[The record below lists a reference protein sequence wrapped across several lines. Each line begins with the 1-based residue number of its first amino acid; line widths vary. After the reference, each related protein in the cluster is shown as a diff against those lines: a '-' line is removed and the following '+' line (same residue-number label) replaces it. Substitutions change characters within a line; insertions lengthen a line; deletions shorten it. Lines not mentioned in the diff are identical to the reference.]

1 MATQPAPSSAPAPT
15 PVAPNLAAVH
25 TTIARYYTDTLQ
37 AHGATPHGVDWACR
51 PTQELRFV
59 QLLKLCDFSAPFSLD
74 DLGCGYGAL
83 LAYLAWRHPI
93 AEVDYLGVDLSS
105 EMIAAARRR
114 WRRRRDTSFTVG
126 HASPRLADY
135 SVASGIFNVRIQV
148 PAARWRRFVAAT
160 LDAMHANS
168 RRGFAVN
175 FIAPLPRGATGSA
188 GLYRTPPGTWRRYC
202 EQRLGA
208 KVEVVK
214 GYGLREYT
222 LLVRRN

>member
-1 MATQPAPSSAPAPT
+1 MAPQPAPAPDTARGLD
-15 PVAPNLAAVH
+15 AIHAA
-25 TTIARYYTDTLQ
+25 IARYYTATLQ
-37 AHGATPHGVDWACR
+37 AHGATPHGVDWASR

-59 QLLKLCDFSAPFSLD
+59 QLLKICDFAAPFSLD

-83 LAYLAWRHPI
+83 LAYLAWRHPGV
-93 AEVDYLGVDLSS
+93 EVDYLGVDLSA
-105 EMIAAARRR
+105 EMVTAARRR
-114 WRRRRDTSFTVG
+114 WRQRRNTAFAAG
-126 HASPRLADY
+126 HASPRRADY
-135 SVASGIFNVRIQV
+135 SVASGIFNVKPDV
-148 PAARWRRFVAAT
+148 PAARWRGFVAAT

-202 EQRLGA
+202 EQRLRA
-208 KVEVVK
+208 EVEVVK

-222 LLVRRN
+222 LLVRRT